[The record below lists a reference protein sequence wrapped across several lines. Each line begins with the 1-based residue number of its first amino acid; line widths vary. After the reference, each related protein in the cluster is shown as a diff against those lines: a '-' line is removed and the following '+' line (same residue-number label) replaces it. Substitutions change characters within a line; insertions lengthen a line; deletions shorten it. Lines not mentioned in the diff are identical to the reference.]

1 MKNQYGLPKLMP
13 TPILNIGPKST
24 LWLREVGVQ
33 TTADIKRIG
42 VLEVFQLLVERGIN
56 PAVVMLYALEGAVT
70 NTHWNKIGE
79 ERKAELR
86 SEGQRVKKLYC
97 RKK

>member
-1 MKNQYGLPKLMP
+1 MP
-13 TPILNIGPKST
+13 TPILNIGPKSMQ
-24 LWLREVGVQ
+24 WLHEVGVHS
-33 TTADIKRIG
+33 TADIERIG
-42 VLEVFQLLVERGIN
+42 VEDVFRLLVERGIN

-70 NTHWNKIGE
+70 NTHWDAIGD

-86 SEGQRVKKLYC
+86 RAGQRIKKLYC